1 MRFEI
6 GPAGGFVILVGL
18 LGLSATVFF
27 SWNDLRAG
35 DGAKRA
41 GPTPARERLSSARL
55 APQPLRRR
63 RLPSPS
69 HRAPLW
75 PPPNRLR
82 GALPSGGTAQAPPH
96 TAMASVPA
104 RRSAPAAEES
114 DSSASPDSSGS
125 PNETDTDTDEGA
137 ATAPPPS
144 ASTHHHGY
152 NILIDAAM
160 DHAAA
165 VRMTSRLIGLGYTSH
180 VIPSQVNGQTW
191 YRVQVGPYPTSAAAQ
206 AAQAQLRAAYA
217 ARYVNHTER
226 QIWPGPQARPQ
237 RGAGERTVRQ
247 TPTRATMARPIRI
260 RMAAAAEIPCRR
272 RRRIDKRRGGWLTGV
287 GEKMMTLKLKVGSRR
302 WWHTIA
308 VACAPGS

>member
-27 SWNDLRAG
+27 LGMISGREMAQSEQGQPQLASVYPLPAG
-35 DGAKRA
+35 A
-41 GPTPARERLSSARL
+41 PATAPPQAAE
-55 APQPLRRR
+55 PQP
-63 RLPSPS
+63 P
-69 HRAPLW
+69 RAAVASTN
-75 PPPNRLR
+75 PPPA
-82 GALPSGGTAQAPPH
+82 ALSRPAQQPKAPPH

-104 RRSAPAAEES
+104 RRSAPAAEEP
-114 DSSASPDSSGS
+114 DSSAAPDSSGS

-165 VRMTSRLIGLGYTSH
+165 VRMTSRLMSLGYTSH

-217 ARYVNHTER
+217 ARYVNHT
-226 QIWPGPQARPQ
+226 
-237 RGAGERTVRQ
+237 
-247 TPTRATMARPIRI
+247 RAANMARTAGAPARAG
-260 RMAAAAEIPCRR
+260 AANDSSTDTDTSDDGAA
-272 RRRIDKRRGGWLTGV
+272 DTNSDGSGGGDSV
-287 GEKMMTLKLKVGSRR
+287 PP
-302 WWHTIA
+302 
-308 VACAPGS
+308 APAD